1 MNIDEDEPEWDP
13 TPNERQMIKEDDPL
27 DYVTLALLFME
38 YEQDVARDRASPRP
52 FGQPQENLE
61 NLCKNDEIC
70 PQRYVMNDLRPKSV
84 THIPDEPCVSV
95 IQGLWEDDD
104 TVDLGVGGEEWIV
117 GRAALEEGL
126 IGDDLWA
133 CETMEELGE
142 AMTATWLDKG
152 KHKAETDLTDLYD
165 DYVELWDEAYTKLVN
180 HVTRSSCV
188 YLP

>member
-38 YEQDVARDRASPRP
+38 YE
-52 FGQPQENLE
+52 
-61 NLCKNDEIC
+61 
-70 PQRYVMNDLRPKSV
+70 
-84 THIPDEPCVSV
+84 
-95 IQGLWEDDD
+95 EDDD